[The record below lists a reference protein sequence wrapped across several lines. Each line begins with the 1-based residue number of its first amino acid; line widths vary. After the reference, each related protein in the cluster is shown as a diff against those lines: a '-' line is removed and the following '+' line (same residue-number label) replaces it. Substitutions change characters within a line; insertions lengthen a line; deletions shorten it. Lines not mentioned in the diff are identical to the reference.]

1 MTDFSPARRQLMLG
15 LGSAAMVSMISSPAF
30 ASRSTQGSRM
40 LSMLN
45 LHTREEGKGAYW
57 IDGEYQRPILTGFDH
72 LLRDHRANEAA
83 PMDKRLYDLLFY
95 LQENL
100 KSRDTIHIISGYRS
114 PKTNAMLAK
123 KSGGVAKK
131 SLHMEG
137 KAIDIA
143 IPGVR
148 LDKVRDAAKEL
159 KLGGVGY
166 YPQSGFVH
174 VDVGRVRSW

>member
-1 MTDFSPARRQLMLG
+1 MLG
-15 LGSAAMVSMISSPAF
+15 LGSMAMFSVISSPAM

-40 LSMLN
+40 LSMFN
-45 LHTREEGKGAYW
+45 RHTQEEGKGAYW
-57 IDGEYQRPILTGFDH
+57 VDGKYQKEILTDFDH
-72 LLRDHRANEAA
+72 LLRDHRANIAA
-83 PMDKRLYDLLFY
+83 PMDKRLYDLLFH

-100 KSRDTIHIISGYRS
+100 KTKDTIHIISGYRS
-114 PKTNAMLAK
+114 PQTNAMLAK

-143 IPGVR
+143 IPGIR
-148 LDKVRDAAKEL
+148 LDRLRDAAKEL

>member
-15 LGSAAMVSMISSPAF
+15 LGSAAMVSLISSPAF

-143 IPGVR
+143 IPGIR

>member
-15 LGSAAMVSMISSPAF
+15 LGSAAMVSLISSPAF

-45 LHTREEGKGAYW
+45 LHTREKGKGAYW

-143 IPGVR
+143 IPGIR

>member
-1 MTDFSPARRQLMLG
+1 
-15 LGSAAMVSMISSPAF
+15 MVSMISSPAF

-40 LSMLN
+40 LTMLN
-45 LHTREEGKGAYW
+45 LHTREVEKGAYW
-57 IDGEYQRPILTGFDH
+57 VDGTYQKPILTGFDR
-72 LLRDHRANEAA
+72 LLRDHRANVAA
-83 PMDKRLYDLLFY
+83 PMDKRLYDLLYY

-100 KSRDTIHIISGYRS
+100 KTRETIHIISGYRS
-114 PKTNAMLAK
+114 PQTNNMLAK

-143 IPGVR
+143 IPGIK

-159 KLGGVGY
+159 QLGGVGY
-166 YPQSGFVH
+166 YPKSGFVH

>member
-1 MTDFSPARRQLMLG
+1 MLG

>member
-1 MTDFSPARRQLMLG
+1 MLG

-83 PMDKRLYDLLFY
+83 PMDKRLYDFLFY

>member
-1 MTDFSPARRQLMLG
+1 MTDFSPARRQILLG
-15 LGSAAMVSMISSPAF
+15 LGSAAMVSMISNPAY

-45 LHTREEGKGAYW
+45 RHTGEVSEGAYW
-57 IDGEYQRPILTGFDH
+57 VDGKYQKPILKGFNQ
-72 LLRDHRANEAA
+72 LLRDHRANVAA
-83 PMDKRLYDLLFY
+83 PMDKRLFDLLYY

-100 KSRDTIHIISGYRS
+100 KSRETIHIISGYRS
-114 PKTNAMLAK
+114 PHTNAMLAK

-143 IPGVR
+143 IPGIK
-148 LDKVRDAAKEL
+148 LQKIRDAAKEL